1 MSPWTAHRRHSPFF
15 CRKHSIGQAPG
26 HGPGFLPLALQ
37 SRCSGGP
44 RTSQSHQNASEVC
57 VARYYDPSTGQFLS
71 LDPNVAQTLAPF
83 GYAGDDPVNEVD
95 QSGLVTVGYCGGAA
109 AAFLGAKGFANGC
122 LTRVVSGGPDEI
134 GAVETTGGGGPKLII
149 GGGVQVAE
157 QISNATSLK
166 ELTGPFAYWEVDVQ
180 DDEGEGASVVVF
192 TGKSS
197 SDKSIW
203 GIEVGAGLDFN
214 LSKKIPGVP
223 VLVGGGG
230 DYSWAQVF
238 HHWWEW
244 GPADLAWD
252 GVGTALGQP
261 PVQDLLALAE
271 KLLNAYGGQK
281 AYAADEEQPE
291 GSQCPG

>member
-1 MSPWTAHRRHSPFF
+1 M
-15 CRKHSIGQAPG
+15 
-26 HGPGFLPLALQ
+26 
-37 SRCSGGP
+37 
-44 RTSQSHQNASEVC
+44 
-57 VARYYDPSTGQFLS
+57 
-71 LDPNVAQTLAPF
+71 
-83 GYAGDDPVNEVD
+83 
-95 QSGLVTVGYCGGAA
+95 
-109 AAFLGAKGFANGC
+109 
-122 LTRVVSGGPDEI
+122 
-134 GAVETTGGGGPKLII
+134 
-149 GGGVQVAE
+149 
-157 QISNATSLK
+157 
-166 ELTGPFAYWEVDVQ
+166 DVQ

-230 DYSWAQVF
+230 ITLGHRSSTTGGNGV
-238 HHWWEW
+238 
-244 GPADLAWD
+244 PLISAWD